1 MGNEIRLGK
10 VSAIDYPSGMVRV
23 AYHEKDDSVTRLIP
37 LISDKYQMPAVGDQV
52 LVLHLSNGTEAGVV
66 MGRPW
71 SGKNKPP
78 EGAAGLYRLDMAR
91 TPGEAMIRYKAGVLT
106 IKAPKVLEDGDVEVT
121 GDLTVDGNLTVTGD
135 IVAASVTTSG
145 DVVAGGK
152 SLINHTH
159 TDSMGGG
166 TTPPT

>member
-10 VSAIDYPSGMVRV
+10 VSAIDYDAGMVRV

-37 LISDKYQMPAVGDQV
+37 LLSNEYKMPEIGEQV

-66 MGRPW
+66 LGRPW
-71 SGKNKPP
+71 SEKNTPA
-78 EGAAGLYRLDMAR
+78 EGGAGLFRKELGQK
-91 TPGEAMIRYKAGVLT
+91 PGEAFFRYQGGVLR
-106 IKAPKVLEDGDVEVT
+106 IKADAVTIEGTVTIT
-121 GDLTVDGNLTVTGD
+121 GDLSVSGSLKVAGSISSAGD
-135 IVAASVTTSG
+135 T
-145 DVVAGGK
+145 VAGGK

-166 TTPPT
+166 TTPPK